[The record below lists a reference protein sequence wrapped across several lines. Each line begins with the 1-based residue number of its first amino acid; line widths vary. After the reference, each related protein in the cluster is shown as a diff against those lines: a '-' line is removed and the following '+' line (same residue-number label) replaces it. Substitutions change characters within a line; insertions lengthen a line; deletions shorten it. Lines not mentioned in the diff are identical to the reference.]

1 MSPKS
6 AVAPPRLLVSAAHK
20 SSGKTTIAIGL
31 CAALRARGHAVQPF
45 KKGPDYIDPLWLS
58 AACARPCRNLDP
70 WLSDD
75 AELAGALVRHAAGA
89 DIAIVEGNK
98 GLYDGLALD
107 GSNSNAAL
115 AKALSLPVVLVID
128 ARGMTR
134 GIAPLIGNVLFNL
147 LWPARGRAR
156 IEARIESTLAE
167 AQSGCVELRSLGH
180 PFRGRSTEIESVCI
194 YLPRERF
201 TRVNA
206 KLDARNNSILTGNFA
221 DLLTDFIER
230 TAERLRVLTAEDL
243 PRVVQATSDLIV
255 AGLTAGT
262 KSELAPSQ
270 LSSLALMERARR
282 YIQTNLNIID
292 LTPDGICRDLGV
304 SRTRLYQLFEA
315 SGGVVAYVQKRRL
328 IASHQALG
336 DPADARRIAEIA
348 ESCGF
353 SSAASFTRAFTREF
367 GYSPREARS
376 ALAEDRLSDV

>member
-1 MSPKS
+1 MEDGFPADQAAWNLGGMIIVQQTIPAHSFVRSAARLRKS
-6 AVAPPRLLVSAAHK
+6 AIDHWYLSCLR
-20 SSGKTTIAIGL
+20 SGRTWTEVD
-31 CAALRARGHAVQPF
+31 GHV
-45 KKGPDYIDPLWLS
+45 
-58 AACARPCRNLDP
+58 
-70 WLSDD
+70 
-75 AELAGALVRHAAGA
+75 
-89 DIAIVEGNK
+89 
-98 GLYDGLALD
+98 
-107 GSNSNAAL
+107 
-115 AKALSLPVVLVID
+115 
-128 ARGMTR
+128 
-134 GIAPLIGNVLFNL
+134 
-147 LWPARGRAR
+147 
-156 IEARIESTLAE
+156 AE

-206 KLDARNNSILTGNFA
+206 KLDARNNSMLTGNFA
-221 DLLTDFIER
+221 DLLTDFINR
-230 TAERLRVLTAEDL
+230 TVERLRVLTAEDL

-282 YIQTNLNIID
+282 YIQTNLNTID
-292 LTPDGICRDLGV
+292 LAPDGISRDLGV

-315 SGGVVAYVQKRRL
+315 SGGVLAYVQKRRL

-348 ESCGF
+348 GSCGF

-376 ALAEDRLSDV
+376 ALAEDRLSDVNTRKRSQEQNSFEEWLRMLGT